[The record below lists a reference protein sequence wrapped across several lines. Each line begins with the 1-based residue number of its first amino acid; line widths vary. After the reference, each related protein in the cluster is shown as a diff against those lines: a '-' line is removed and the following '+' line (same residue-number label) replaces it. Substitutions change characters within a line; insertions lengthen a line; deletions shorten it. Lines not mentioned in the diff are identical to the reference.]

1 MSVENKVVVIT
12 GASSGIG
19 EATAKLLAKNGA
31 KVVLGARRENRL
43 QEISQDIKDAGGQA
57 TYRVTDVTNPED
69 LKALVTLAKK
79 EYGAIDVIYNNAG
92 IMPTSPISALKTDEW
107 NMMIDVNLKGVLNG
121 VAAVMPDFTTQKHG
135 QIITTSS
142 VAGIKSFI
150 GSGVYGATKF
160 AVRNLMEVIR
170 MESAKEQTNIRTATI
185 YPAAINTELLQHITD
200 ENSKEGM
207 DKLYKSVGITPD
219 AIDAIARVVNFAID
233 QPEDVNVNEF
243 TVYPTKQ
250 G

>member
-19 EATAKLLAKNGA
+19 EATAKSLAKNGA

-57 TYRVTDVTNPED
+57 AYRVTDVTNPDD

-79 EYGAIDVIYNNAG
+79 EFGAIDVIYNNAG

-142 VAGIKSFI
+142 VAGLKSFI

-219 AIDAIARVVNFAID
+219 AIARVVNFAID

>member
-57 TYRVTDVTNPED
+57 AYRVTDVTNPDD

-79 EYGAIDVIYNNAG
+79 EFGAIDVIYNNAG

-142 VAGIKSFI
+142 VAGLKSFI

-219 AIDAIARVVNFAID
+219 AIARVVNFAID